1 MSLLKKNHPPRKKP
15 LLLKRLRQ
23 KNPPRPRRLNLKLKL
38 KLLRK
43 HHL

>member
-23 KNPPRPRRLNLKLKL
+23 KNPPRPRRLNLNLKL

>member
-1 MSLLKKNHPPRKKP
+1 MSLLKKNHPPRKRP

-23 KNPPRPRRLNLKLKL
+23 KNPPRPRRLNLNLKL

>member
-1 MSLLKKNHPPRKKP
+1 MSLLKKNHPPRKRP

-23 KNPPRPRRLNLKLKL
+23 KNLSRPRKLLLPLML